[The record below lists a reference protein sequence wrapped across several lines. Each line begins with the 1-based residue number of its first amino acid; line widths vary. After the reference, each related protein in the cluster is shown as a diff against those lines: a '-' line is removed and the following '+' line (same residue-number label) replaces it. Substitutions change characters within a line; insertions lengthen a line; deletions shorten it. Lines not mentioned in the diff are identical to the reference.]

1 MPPLALLAALAL
13 AASAQAEV
21 DRPTWTLVVKEDG
34 SLDAEASKIPEPGK
48 TWRVPMGVAT
58 LVVLCAAKCPKD
70 TPKVFLGEESGKE
83 VAADGGGP
91 AGELRFTLAVGNAVE
106 PVRARV
112 IWGKKTLLDRQ
123 IQIQADSAASSSTGT
138 ARPPASPAEPAES
151 RAAVQSSPV
160 PGFRVVDFLKVS
172 CNERNTTGWKK
183 LEPIA
188 EDKSTGVIV
197 SATGDVLSDRAL
209 ENVSEDDS
217 VTVEVVAEP
226 ELLPFIRVTRKS
238 PTRVVGGTSILGADL
253 TIPVMSRQAAGC
265 AAKVF
270 TLSDFA
276 PGTGVIEVEAM
287 TSAGP
292 LTLGRLEFPVNRLY
306 TGMFSLGPFWTSAV
320 DANYGLVW
328 NGSSQIV
335 SAREKGKQRML
346 YALFY
351 TPFVWGKRDI
361 EIHVPLHHRLNP
373 TLGLVLNDVANNAL
387 VGISADFFD
396 GFVVTFGGHLARV
409 STLDPS
415 SGLAEG
421 AEFTGDPSRF
431 STAQHWIFR
440 PFVAISVD
448 LRAAVQFLKA
458 AISSAGH

>member
-34 SLDAEASKIPEPGK
+34 SLDAEASKIPEHGK
-48 TWRVPMGVAT
+48 TWRVPKGGAT

-70 TPKVFLGEESGKE
+70 RPKVFLGEESGKE

-112 IWGKKTLLDRQ
+112 IWGEKTLLDRQ
-123 IQIQADSAASSSTGT
+123 IQADPAASTPSRMDR
-138 ARPPASPAEPAES
+138 APAEPP
-151 RAAVQSSPV
+151 AATQDPPV
-160 PGFRVVDFLKVS
+160 PAGRVVDFLKVS

-320 DANYGLVW
+320 DPNYGLVW

-409 STLDPS
+409 SALDPS
-415 SGLAEG
+415 SGLTEG